1 MPRGKSFAGYDQE
14 DEYDDVDEDD
24 FAPFVEAVEL
34 GYFNNS
40 PVVVSRSNQTAAA
53 SSNSDTVASVS
64 STPKTSKGFAP
75 KKHYQNLLLK
85 VVKGMVNILVVH
97 RRMLLLM
104 KA

>member
-1 MPRGKSFAGYDQE
+1 MPRGKSFAGYDQQ

-53 SSNSDTVASVS
+53 SSNSDTIVSVS
-64 STPKTSKGFAP
+64 STPKASKGFAP
-75 KKHYQNLLLK
+75 KSTIKSTG
-85 VVKGMVNILVVH
+85 KGSEGD
-97 RRMLLLM
+97 R
-104 KA
+104 

>member
-1 MPRGKSFAGYDQE
+1 MVVAVVLVNGLKRQKRNVRLKRLKTKCLEASLFAGYDQE

-64 STPKTSKGFAP
+64 STPKSK
-75 KKHYQNLLLK
+75 
-85 VVKGMVNILVVH
+85 
-97 RRMLLLM
+97 
-104 KA
+104 